1 MMVFRRHRRLR
12 WILSREPGR
21 DENEEDEDL
30 DRSQTPGTPHHD
42 SGEQRGKL
50 EAFMPVV
57 PAASRLQR
65 TPPARDA
72 RRRRRLSWAVGAWLL
87 FQVANVAAAP
97 VAFCCQNVATAGDD
111 EKCCPGLLPGQVCPM
126 HHTKEGV
133 ATCKMRSMCAG
144 TDASLVALAGGLGA
158 MPVVTAAVSAF
169 AHGEA
174 PRIASRPSI
183 LRTDRPESPPPRA

>member
-1 MMVFRRHRRLR
+1 M
-12 WILSREPGR
+12 S
-21 DENEEDEDL
+21 
-30 DRSQTPGTPHHD
+30 
-42 SGEQRGKL
+42 
-50 EAFMPVV
+50 VV
-57 PAASRLQR
+57 PPASRLRR
-65 TPPARDA
+65 TSPAREA
-72 RRRRRLSWAVGAWLL
+72 HRRRRRLSWAVGAWLL
-87 FQVANVAAAP
+87 FQIANVAAAP

-158 MPVVTAAVSAF
+158 MPVVTAIVSAF
-169 AHGEA
+169 AHGDP